1 MIKSTSKNKKSC
13 TLRNEKKLNL
23 NKLNLK
29 KEINYNKLKN
39 WREDLH

>member
-13 TLRNEKKLNL
+13 TLRNEKKYL